1 MEFQEEKKA
10 LVRAFQTKGVL
21 LDVDYTNDFNA
32 VTTSDASCD
41 IWDNGASVE
50 ITFTI
55 KHCLYKDIIQVYTL
69 DFDNTTITTGSGST
83 SETDNN
89 FSDNIELIQFFAD
102 CFVNYYRDFLEFL
115 PTSLDD
121 FEKKLTQKID
131 ALDIS
136 GSIELVPAYD
146 DQPAILQDP
155 NTYNCI
161 YTRFSYAGEP
171 SVWNMDDYHD
181 VTNFNTKELDLLQYY
196 ELVTDQFGNM

>member
-10 LVRAFQTKGVL
+10 LVKALQAKDVL
-21 LDVDYTNDFNA
+21 LDVDYTNDFNV

-55 KHCLYKDIIQVYTL
+55 KHCLYKDITQVYAL

-89 FSDNIELIQFFAD
+89 FSDNIELIQFFTD

-181 VTNFNTKELDLLQYY
+181 VANFNMKELNLLHYY
-196 ELVTDQFGNM
+196 ELVTDQFKYM